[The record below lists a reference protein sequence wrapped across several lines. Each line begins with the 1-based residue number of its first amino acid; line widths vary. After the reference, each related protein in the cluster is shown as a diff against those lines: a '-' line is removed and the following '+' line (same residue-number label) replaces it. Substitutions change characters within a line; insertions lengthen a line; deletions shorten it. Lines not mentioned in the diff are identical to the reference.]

1 MTKTVLTT
9 MMALAGVKARIEEMK
24 KNPLI
29 DQKVLKELEKVID
42 DLNIETVIEEKTL
55 SLLNFI
61 DPNAFV
67 VDEEE
72 TEEEEE
78 KVEEEEVEEE
88 EEEEEEEQ
96 EQPAKKAAPAPQFQ
110 TGGKSQFGKKSFT
123 QVRV

>member
-42 DLNIETVIEEKTL
+42 DLNIETDIEEKTL

-67 VDEEE
+67 KDD
-72 TEEEEE
+72 
-78 KVEEEEVEEE
+78 EEE
-88 EEEEEEEQ
+88 EEEEKEQAEEEEEEEVQ
-96 EQPAKKAAPAPQFQ
+96 EEEEQPAKKAAPVPQFQ
-110 TGGKSQFGKKSFT
+110 TGGKGQFGSGKKQFISI
-123 QVRV
+123 RP

>member
-1 MTKTVLTT
+1 MSKTVLTT
-9 MMALAGVKARIEEMK
+9 MIALVGVKAKIEEMK

-67 VDEEE
+67 KEDE
-72 TEEEEE
+72 EEEEE
-78 KVEEEEVEEE
+78 KEEEEVEA

-96 EQPAKKAAPAPQFQ
+96 PAKKAVPVPQFQ
-110 TGGKSQFGKKSFT
+110 TGGGKGQFGKKQMMTSI
-123 QVRV
+123 RP